1 MFPPPIRFLLVLHSI
16 NDLLCVH
23 CVFAIVE
30 DFVWRHVSFVPGER
44 SEDGSVEKK
53 NTCSKLIITDKQYN
67 DMY

>member
-23 CVFAIVE
+23 CVFDVVE
-30 DFVWRHVSFVPGER
+30 DFAQRYVSFVPGER
-44 SEDGSVEKK
+44 CEEGSVEK

-67 DMY
+67 NMH